1 MRIIPALAAAAAMV
15 AGLFRRGPKRT
26 VIETPLKDALAP
38 AGKVYRERSYFPQR
52 RGRSK
57 PGRPGRGFLR
67 AIQHIVMREPFAPDS
82 KAADAVNDAAR
93 AEYNRKWRNARKR
106 ARRAA

>member
-1 MRIIPALAAAAAMV
+1 VRIIPALAALAASV
-15 AGLFRRGPKRT
+15 TGLFKRAPKRT
-26 VIETPLKDALAP
+26 VIETPLKDVPAP
-38 AGKVYRERSYFPQR
+38 AGTVYRERSYFPQR

-67 AIQHIVMREPFAPDS
+67 AIQHAVMREPFVPDP

-93 AEYNRKWRNARKR
+93 AEYHRKWRLDRKR

>member
-1 MRIIPALAAAAAMV
+1 VRIIPALAALAASV
-15 AGLFRRGPKRT
+15 TGLFRRGPKRT
-26 VIETPLKDALAP
+26 VIETPLKDVLAP
-38 AGKVYRERSYFPQR
+38 AGTVYRERSYFPQR

-67 AIQHIVMREPFAPDS
+67 ALAHVKMPTPPPDV
-82 KAADAVNDAAR
+82 DPQ
-93 AEYNRKWRNARKR
+93 KWRNARKR

>member
-1 MRIIPALAAAAAMV
+1 MRLIPALAALMAAV
-15 AGLFRRGPKRT
+15 AKPFRRGPKRT
-26 VIETPLKDALAP
+26 VIETPLKDVLAP
-38 AGKVYRERSYFPQR
+38 AGRVYRERSYFPQR

-67 AIQHIVMREPFAPDS
+67 AIQHAVMRSPEDS
-82 KAADAVNDAAR
+82 FS
-93 AEYNRKWRNARKR
+93 AESRRRWRNQRKR